1 MKKDKR
7 IKRII
12 TNIVC
17 FSISFLPLQ
26 FGIMILKLAFEN
38 NPMSKGE
45 IDRGFLVFLIMA
57 EIVIVGMTI
66 GLAIILAVIAVKS
79 LKKMKEDKADN
90 KLYQRILVAE
100 ATIYIVFLIA
110 NIVLEEKI

>member
-1 MKKDKR
+1 
-7 IKRII
+7 
-12 TNIVC
+12 
-17 FSISFLPLQ
+17 
-26 FGIMILKLAFEN
+26 
-38 NPMSKGE
+38 
-45 IDRGFLVFLIMA
+45 MA